1 MNDVF
6 YRTMLNK
13 IDEGIY
19 FVDKDR
25 KITFWN
31 KGAELITGFDSQ
43 TVVGSHCY
51 DNILNHVDDLGKKLC
66 LGGCPLQKTI
76 EDFKERETQV
86 YLHHKE
92 GHRIKIKVKTLPLY
106 ENNQVIGAVEIFNV
120 LSKKIHISE
129 DEVEQLKELA
139 LHDQL
144 TNLPNRRKIE
154 SVIKNKIEDFRTLDI
169 GYGIL
174 FIDIDFFKKF
184 NDDYGHNLG
193 DEMLKVVANTLNQPI
208 RETDIAGRWGGEE
221 FIIIL
226 GGVNDKALK
235 RIAETTR
242 MLVEN
247 SVIRYEGKDISATV
261 SIGGTLAKKNDD
273 LQSII
278 KRADQFMYKSKNTG
292 RNKVT
297 IG

>member
-6 YRTMLNK
+6 YKTMLNK

-19 FVDKDR
+19 FVDRDR

-31 KGAELITGFDSQ
+31 KGAELITGFDSK
-43 TVVGSHCY
+43 TVVGSHCF
-51 DNILNHVDDLGKKLC
+51 DNILNHVDDFGNKLC
-66 LGGCPLQKTI
+66 LGGCPLQETI

-106 ENNQVIGAVEIFNV
+106 ENNKAIGAVEIFNV

-129 DEVEQLKELA
+129 DQVQQLKELA

-144 TNLPNRRKIE
+144 TDLPNRRKIE
-154 SVIKNKIEDFRTLDI
+154 SVINNKIEDFRTLDI

-174 FIDIDFFKKF
+174 FIDIDYFKKF
-184 NDDYGHNLG
+184 NDDYGHTLG
-193 DEMLKVVANTLNQPI
+193 DEMLKVVGNTLNQPI

-221 FIIIL
+221 FIVVL
-226 GGVNDKALK
+226 SGVNNKALN

-247 SVIRYEGKDISATV
+247 SVIRYDNKSINATV
-261 SIGGTLAKKNDD
+261 SIGGTMAKKNDD

-278 KRADQFMYKSKNTG
+278 KRADQLMYQSKNLG
-292 RNKVT
+292 RNRVT